1 MPVSR
6 KTIVL
11 SDEPGVYHCISRCVR
26 RAYLCGRDPLTN
38 RNYEGRRRWICI
50 KIKSLSK
57 IFAVEIFAYSV
68 LQNHYHIVLRVDPE
82 ILRSW
87 TDEEVVRRWNRIY
100 SVRKALTGESG
111 DLNESIMEMALM
123 KPEIIAIWRS
133 RLGSVSWFMKQL
145 NEPLARQANKEDG
158 CKGRFWEGRFKC
170 QRLTDEGAV
179 LACMTYV
186 DLNPIRAGMADT
198 PEQSDFT
205 SAQDRI
211 VAMQSK
217 AIQSSSTDFQVEK
230 KDQNVKSVKEM
241 SRRDK
246 WLTPIDSIRVGREKR
261 GWLLTLE
268 EYLHVLDSTG
278 RCIRE
283 GKRGSIPPDLAPILN
298 RLNLNKEN
306 WLITTTCFGN
316 RFYRI
321 SGRVNQMLAAARKAG
336 QHWFQGLGFSKQ
348 AYQI

>member
-6 KTIVL
+6 KTIIL

-26 RAYLCGRDPLTN
+26 RAFLCGRDPLTN

-57 IFAVEIFAYSV
+57 IFAIEIFAYSI
-68 LQNHYHIVLRVDPE
+68 LQNHYHIVLRADPE
-82 ILRSW
+82 ILKSW
-87 TDEEVVRRWNRIY
+87 TDEEVVRRWNNIY
-100 SVRKALTGESG
+100 SVKKALTGESG
-111 DLNESIMEMALM
+111 DLNQQIMEMALK
-123 KPEIIAIWRS
+123 KPETIAIWRS

-145 NEPLARQANKEDG
+145 NEPIARQANKEDG

-186 DLNPIRAGMADT
+186 DLNPIRAGMANT
-198 PEQSDFT
+198 PENSDFT
-205 SAQDRI
+205 SAQERI

-217 AIQSSSTDFQVEK
+217 EIQSCSTDSQSQK
-230 KDQNVKSVKEM
+230 NDQKVKGVAATKQS
-241 SRRDK
+241 DH
-246 WLTPIDSIRVGREKR
+246 WLTPIDSIRVGREKL

-268 EYLHVLDSTG
+268 EYLQVLDTTG

-283 GKRGSIPPDLAPILN
+283 GKRGSFPHDLAPILN

-306 WLITTTCFGN
+306 WLITTTYFGN
-316 RFYRI
+316 RFHRI
-321 SGRVNQMLAAARKAG
+321 SGRVNQMLAAAKKAG

-348 AYQI
+348 AYQT

>member
-26 RAYLCGRDPLTN
+26 RAYLCGRDPLTD
-38 RNYEGRRRWICI
+38 RNYAGRRRWIC
-50 KIKSLSK
+50 KRIKSLSR

-82 ILRSW
+82 LLKSW
-87 TDEEVVRRWNRIY
+87 KDEEVVRRWNKIY
-100 SVRKALTGESG
+100 SVKKALTGEPG
-111 DLNESIMEMALM
+111 DLTQQLMEMALK
-123 KPEIIAIWRS
+123 KPETIAIWRS

-198 PEQSDFT
+198 PEKSDFT

-211 VAMQSK
+211 VAMQSQE
-217 AIQSSSTDFQVEK
+217 IQSPSTDSQIQEN
-230 KDQNVKSVKEM
+230 DQNVKSVTET
-241 SRRDK
+241 SQRDK
-246 WLTPIDSIRVGREKR
+246 WLTPIDSIRVGREKK

-268 EYLHVLDSTG
+268 EYLHVLDTTG

-306 WLITTTCFGN
+306 WLITTTHFGN

-321 SGRVNQMLAAARKAG
+321 SGRLNQMIAAAKKAG

-348 AYQI
+348 AYQT